1 MRSKR
6 ALIFIMLL
14 PLLGMLLSCDV
25 FLAPKQGRW
34 NPNDPNAELEPLS
47 QHLAPTVDG
56 FLGSGVPWNDA
67 GTELK
72 VRNDICTLLKITI
85 PEIPDIITLAE
96 LQLCCSGGPPPKDS
110 NVSVHRI
117 LKPWDAGTV
126 GWTTVTAAGFFD
138 PNPVAVTY
146 VSAIDVLYSWDMKD
160 AVSSLPYGILFFGDD
175 ADEKRF
181 ASIEATGDPK
191 PTLIIEGYNKL

>member
-1 MRSKR
+1 MNSKR

-34 NPNDPNAELEPLS
+34 NTNDPNAELESLNQNLTPK
-47 QHLAPTVDG
+47 VDG
-56 FLGSGVPWNDA
+56 FLGLAVIWDEA
-67 GTELK
+67 GPDLK
-72 VRNDICTLLKITI
+72 VRDDRCALLKITI

-96 LQLCCSGGPPPKDS
+96 LQLYCSGGPPPLNS
-110 NVSVHRI
+110 NVGVHRI

-126 GWTTVTAAGFFD
+126 DWTTVTAAGFFD
-138 PNPVAVTY
+138 PNPISVTY
-146 VSAIDVLYSWDMKD
+146 VSAINVLYSWEMKN
-160 AVSSLPYGILFFGDD
+160 AVSSLPYGILLFGDD
-175 ADEKRF
+175 GDEKRF
-181 ASIEATGDPK
+181 ASVDSTGDPK